1 MKKVFSLMLLL
12 ATIVIAL
19 PSCSDDDEPNAPQL
33 TQFDY
38 TLYAGETT
46 NVKGESLSNLEWV
59 GDKFVANIDKDGILH
74 ANKIGYTRIHSTDI
88 TAGDYT
94 GIRVVVKPQI
104 TRYSEPLLYWQGG
117 QAHYKE
123 GYIQLDPGS
132 YSNMPTADIWE
143 LTAPFIPLQI
153 KECALP
159 WTVHKQD
166 ATTIIFKTDKN
177 ASPYVAYLFDNDR
190 KVTGV
195 GVYIDPLQGGELPDF
210 LNERYL
216 IYDVDVSNYTA
227 NFAHAVGYRDE
238 PKIDYVGQ
246 MGYSSS
252 LGLILIVYAPVN
264 NARGED
270 YPIFDTLSEI
280 EL

>member
-94 GIRVVVKPQI
+94 GIRVVVK
-104 TRYSEPLLYWQGG
+104 RL
-117 QAHYKE
+117 K
-123 GYIQLDPGS
+123 
-132 YSNMPTADIWE
+132 
-143 LTAPFIPLQI
+143 
-153 KECALP
+153 
-159 WTVHKQD
+159 
-166 ATTIIFKTDKN
+166 
-177 ASPYVAYLFDNDR
+177 
-190 KVTGV
+190 
-195 GVYIDPLQGGELPDF
+195 
-210 LNERYL
+210 
-216 IYDVDVSNYTA
+216 
-227 NFAHAVGYRDE
+227 
-238 PKIDYVGQ
+238 PK
-246 MGYSSS
+246 
-252 LGLILIVYAPVN
+252 
-264 NARGED
+264 ARC
-270 YPIFDTLSEI
+270 IC
-280 EL
+280 